1 MASGTRTSGT
11 TLNALESALVGR
23 LKTGSNTYYLALSIC
38 ALLLFAG
45 SVAGLQ
51 ATVGGHHHFYGV
63 TRQVSWGVLIST
75 YIFFVVTST
84 GLCLVSSIGHIFGS
98 KTFMPIAKRAVFL
111 SIVTLLAGFFV
122 IAAEIKVPIRMM
134 LYNIIS
140 PNLTSNIWWMGTLY
154 GVALFLM
161 SVEFIC
167 LQIGKHRLAVIAGF
181 ITVVAEIAANS
192 NLAGVFGLLNGRAF
206 WHGPYLPI
214 FFIASAV
221 MVGSSAIIF
230 FCILAQKVHGGEM
243 AEDMKTCLAAC
254 RKVAILMICVLL
266 FFTIWRTVATLAG
279 MPNGQ
284 YIGVMAM
291 LTGDYAL
298 SFWGGEILMTMI
310 APLVLFILSK
320 GTNMRM
326 MLTAAGLMVFGAF
339 FMRYNM
345 VIVGQVI
352 PVYADLGVTGSTELL
367 KYFPSLNEIVVVLGG
382 FGLTGFL
389 FLQGEKI
396 FDGHKVDDHH

>member
-1 MASGTRTSGT
+1 MASENPRMSAT

-23 LKTGSNTYYLALSIC
+23 LKTGSNTYYLALSAC

-51 ATVGGHHHFYGV
+51 ATVGGHHMFYGV

-98 KTFMPIAKRAVFL
+98 KTFLPIAKRATFL

-154 GVALFLM
+154 GVALGLM
-161 SVEFIC
+161 IVEFIC
-167 LQIGKHRLAVIAGF
+167 LQINAHKVAIVAGF

-192 NLAGVFGLLNGRAF
+192 NLAAVFGLLNGREF

-221 MVGSSAIIF
+221 MVGSGAMIF
-230 FCILAQKVHGGEM
+230 FNVIAQKIQGGEM
-243 AEDMKTCLAAC
+243 TDAMKACMSAC
-254 RKVAILMICVLL
+254 RKVAILMICVIL
-266 FFTIWRTVATLAG
+266 FFTIWRTVSTLAG

-298 SFWGGEILMTMI
+298 SFWGGEILMTLI
-310 APLVLFILSK
+310 APLVLFLLSR
-320 GTNMRM
+320 GTNMRL
-326 MLTAAGLMVFGAF
+326 MLTASALMIFGAF

-367 KYFPSLNEIVVVLGG
+367 KYFPTWNEILVVLGG

-396 FDGHKVDDHH
+396 FDGHKVEHH

>member
-1 MASGTRTSGT
+1 MASSSRTSNL

-23 LKTGSNTYYLALSIC
+23 LKTGSNTYFLSLSIC

-51 ATVGGHHHFYGV
+51 ATIGGHHVFYGV

-98 KTFMPIAKRAVFL
+98 KTFLPIAKRAVFL

-134 LYNIIS
+134 VYNIIS
-140 PNLTSNIWWMGTLY
+140 PNLSSNIWWMGTLY
-154 GVALFLM
+154 GVALGLM
-161 SVEFIC
+161 IVEFIC
-167 LQIGKHRLAVIAGF
+167 LQLRFYKVAIVAGF
-181 ITVVAEIAANS
+181 ITVIAEIAANS
-192 NLAGVFGLLNGRAF
+192 NLAGVFGLLNGRPF

-221 MVGSSAIIF
+221 MVGSAAMIF
-230 FCILAQKVHGGEM
+230 FNVLAQKIHGGEM
-243 AEDMKTCLAAC
+243 DDAMKTCMAAC
-254 RKVAILMICVLL
+254 RKVAILMICVIL

-279 MPNGQ
+279 QPNGQ
-284 YIGVMAM
+284 YVGVMAM
-291 LTGDYAL
+291 LAGDYAW
-298 SFWGGEILMTMI
+298 SFWGGEILMTLI
-310 APLVLFILSK
+310 VPLVLFILSG
-320 GTNMRM
+320 GTRMRM
-326 MLTAAGLMVFGAF
+326 MVIASALMVFGAF

-345 VIVGQVI
+345 VIIGQVI
-352 PVYADLGVTGSTELL
+352 PVYHDLGVTGSTELL
-367 KYFPSLNEIVVVLGG
+367 KYFPTFTEIVVVLGG

-396 FDGHKVDDHH
+396 FNGHKVEDH